1 MENKADQVLSIKVM
15 RLSRPLFTQCDP
27 HHLEF
32 FYLTDTKPS
41 AETDCYSLVHADHD
55 LDMTLSSRHGL
66 LLPQSFGTIYLGE
79 TFQSY
84 LRVQNVGSFLVS
96 NISIKADLQTAAQ
109 RLPLTKKKNNVTLDQ
124 LEPQQ
129 STDDILSHEITEL
142 GTHILVCEVS
152 YQVGLGE
159 VMTSSRY
166 YKFQVLKPLDVK
178 TKFYNAE
185 SDDVYL
191 EAQIQNTTLDK
202 PLCLDKVTMEPS
214 SLFKVQAGWGTSW
227 SNASQLFGG
236 IVNIVQPGEIRQYL
250 HCLKPKQDVRG
261 NLRLL
266 RGESNIG
273 KLDLTWRTTI
283 GDRGR
288 LQTSQLQRMV
298 PNYGDV
304 RLTIQELPNP
314 VKLYEA
320 ISFVCKITN
329 TRMKRLYS
337 LERRFNRDEDFTRK
351 YDTVVKEYIG
361 LDHARLLTTEQ
372 LWKESSKTWYLPHHG
387 VVSPSCSTTKVRV
400 IFDGAAEYAGTSI
413 KQNLLRGPIFSLAC
427 SVSYYASEGT

>member
-1 MENKADQVLSIKVM
+1 MSVCVMENKADQVLSIKVM

-32 FYLTDTKPS
+32 RSLTATKPS
-41 AETDCYSLVHADHD
+41 PEMDCSSLAHADHD
-55 LDMTLSSRHGL
+55 LDMTLSPKHGL

-109 RLPLTKKKNNVTLDQ
+109 RLPLTKKNNNVALDV

-129 STDDILSHEITEL
+129 SIDDILSHEITEL

-152 YQVGLGE
+152 YQVGSGE
-159 VMTSSRY
+159 IMTSSRY

-191 EAQIQNTTLDK
+191 EAQIQNTTIDK

-214 SLFKVQAGWGTSW
+214 SLFEVQAGWGTSW
-227 SNASQLFGG
+227 SNASHLFGG

-320 ISFVCKITN
+320 IGFVCKITN
-329 TRMKRLYS
+329 TSERPVELSLVLDIRLKPAILWTGIS
-337 LERRFNRDEDFTRK
+337 NRPLERIDPNHSVEICLQLVPVIPGLQSLSGLKLVDLLLKRT
-351 YDTVVKEYIG
+351 YDYPDI
-361 LDHARLLTTEQ
+361 AQLLV
-372 LWKESSKTWYLPHHG
+372 LP
-387 VVSPSCSTTKVRV
+387 
-400 IFDGAAEYAGTSI
+400 
-413 KQNLLRGPIFSLAC
+413 
-427 SVSYYASEGT
+427 